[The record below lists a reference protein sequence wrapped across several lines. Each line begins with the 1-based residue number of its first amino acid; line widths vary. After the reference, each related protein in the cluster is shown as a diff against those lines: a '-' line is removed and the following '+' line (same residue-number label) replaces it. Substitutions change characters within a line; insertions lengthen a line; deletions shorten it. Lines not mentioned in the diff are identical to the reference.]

1 MNGDFLAKATVCTPY
16 IPINVWLWVQAKPSH
31 KLVRPLNYNVPLFSG
46 TTRASQAT
54 YLQCALFSGTT
65 KASQATYLQ
74 CALFSGTTR
83 LVRPLNCNVPLFS
96 GTTRTALAT

>member
-74 CALFSGTTR
+74 CALFSGTTKASQATYLQCA
-83 LVRPLNCNVPLFS
+83 LVLRHNK
-96 GTTRTALAT
+96 G